1 MIQVPVVCGCQ
12 CHAYTTAAQQIKLIK
27 CADRGALARAGP
39 RAGGLERVRHLAP
52 PLGEPQAYQVVAA
65 PEVCQWPRRAYAWG
79 RAARLRE
86 FETHTNWNLSTFTR
100 TCTEF
105 HHEID
110 SN

>member
-1 MIQVPVVCGCQ
+1 MTSATIRGRERCAPAIQVPVVCGCQ

-65 PEVCQWPRRAYAWG
+65 PEVCSGHGG
-79 RAARLRE
+79 RTRGGAARLRE
-86 FETHTNWNLSTFTR
+86 YHGRQIS
-100 TCTEF
+100 
-105 HHEID
+105 
-110 SN
+110 